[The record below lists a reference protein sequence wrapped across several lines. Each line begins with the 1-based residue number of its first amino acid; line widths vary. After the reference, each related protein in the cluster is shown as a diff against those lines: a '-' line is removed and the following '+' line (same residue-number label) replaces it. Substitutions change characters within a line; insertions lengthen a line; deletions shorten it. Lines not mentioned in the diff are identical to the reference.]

1 MVGEDWI
8 IQIKKGFSKYKFV
21 ILILCIGVLLM
32 TYPDRVINEQPVA
45 EPTTDVKIQSKAEEL
60 ESILGQIQGV
70 GKVRVM
76 ISESAGAET
85 IYQTDED
92 TSGTDEDPS
101 VRRETVIISNGNKE
115 QGLIRAVSPPVYLGA
130 VVVCQGGG
138 DPGVRLSVAQAV
150 SSVTGIGSDRIA
162 VLKMK

>member
-1 MVGEDWI
+1 MAGADWI
-8 IQIKKGFSKYKFV
+8 IQLKNGFSKYKFV

-32 TYPDRVINEQPVA
+32 TYPDRVKNEQPVA
-45 EPTTDVKIQSKAEEL
+45 EPTTDVRIQSKAEEL

-76 ISESAGAET
+76 ISELAGAET

-92 TSGTDEDPS
+92 TSGTDGHS

-115 QGLIRAVSPPVYLGA
+115 QGLIRSVSPPVYLGA

-138 DPGVRLSVAQAV
+138 DPAVRLSVVQAV
-150 SSVTGIGSDRIA
+150 SSVTGIGSDRVA